1 MCTNIQS
8 LYRLIRLAL
17 PEIST
22 GDIKDKHQYESCPIS
37 FEVVA
42 QGIPKPEAQWLHN
55 GKPMKADSR
64 VKIVEEGNK
73 YKLDITEVKLGDEGE
88 YKVIIKNKLGEKA
101 QQAVLSVSRKCIYFF
116 IVRKATDD
124 DWFSFLM

>member
-1 MCTNIQS
+1 M
-8 LYRLIRLAL
+8 

-64 VKIVEEGNK
+64 IKIVEDGNK

-101 QQAVLSVSRKCIYFF
+101 QQAVLSVSRKMNWISTFVEC
-116 IVRKATDD
+116 
-124 DWFSFLM
+124 